1 MIDQVDEALQ
11 KWVKSVTG
19 SAAAISLDAPVSG
32 GTQTVSLYL
41 LEIID
46 DPDRHTGDSRPYQ
59 PVLRYLVTTNAG
71 EPQQAH
77 RLLSDLLYAAMESSD
92 YEVDLTPVPAHIWTG
107 FSLAPKPAFFLRASL
122 PEKAL
127 GKPGKPV
134 FQSEPDLDSGV
145 PIVPLYGLLL
155 GPNDVPLM
163 NARIELPN
171 LFRFVYTDSKGGFVL
186 QGVPA
191 APKEKTLLIKAR
203 KREKTIVVQQTGQ
216 PDQPVVIRFNLF
228 ENEGEN

>member
-1 MIDQVDEALQ
+1 MIDRVDEGLL
-11 KWVKSVTG
+11 KWAKSVAG
-19 SAAAISLDAPVSG
+19 SAVTVSLAAPASG
-32 GTQTVSLYL
+32 TAQSISLYL

-59 PVLRYLVTTNAG
+59 PVLRYLVTTTAG

-77 RLLSDLLYAAMESSD
+77 RLLSDLLDAAMQATA
-92 YEVDLTPVPAHIWTG
+92 YEVDLTPAPSQFWAG
-107 FSLAPKPAFFLRASL
+107 FNLAPRPAFFLRVPL
-122 PEKAL
+122 PEREP

-134 FQSEPDLDSGV
+134 LQSEPDLDSGV
-145 PIVPLYGLLL
+145 PVVPLYGLLL

-171 LFRFVYTDSKGGFVL
+171 LFRSVYTDSNGGFVL
-186 QGVPA
+186 HGVPA

-203 KREKTIVVQQTGQ
+203 KREKTIVVQQTGH
-216 PDQPVVIRFNLF
+216 PDHPVVIRFNLF